1 MQIVASLRLNWK
13 ATVAALVLLGG
24 VLFAA
29 DLAAQRAH
37 LRTRLLSA
45 YPDQVAIDPQLVRYA
60 TAQARP
66 LYARHCAAC
75 HGDQLQGNPALGAP
89 NLADAV
95 WLYGSGSV
103 YDIERTVMY
112 GVRSGRSKGHSITD
126 MPAFGL
132 TGKLSDGEVRSV
144 VQYVLQ
150 LSGNQYDPPA
160 ANEGKAVFYGMA
172 ACSDCHGMD
181 ARGDSSYGSPDLT
194 RNVWNSGGDAES
206 LYRAVYFGQ
215 HRVMPAWL
223 GALSLED
230 IRALAVYVHSV
241 SHHSE

>member
-1 MQIVASLRLNWK
+1 MVAGF
-13 ATVAALVLLGG
+13 VLLGG
-24 VLFAA
+24 ALFAA
-29 DLAAQRAH
+29 DLAAQRAR
-37 LRTRLLSA
+37 LRTRLLTA
-45 YPDQVAIDPQLVRYA
+45 YPDQVAVDPQLMSYA
-60 TAQARP
+60 TARARP
-66 LYARHCAAC
+66 LYARHCAGC
-75 HGDQLQGNPALGAP
+75 HGDDLQGNPALGAP
-89 NLADAV
+89 NLADTA

-112 GVRSGRSKGHSITD
+112 GARAGRSKGHAITD

-132 TGKLSDGEVRSV
+132 TGKLSDGEIRNV

-150 LSGNQYDPPA
+150 LSGNHYDPPA
-160 ANEGKAVFYGMA
+160 ANEGKDLFFGKA

-194 RNVWNSGGDAES
+194 RNVWNSGGDPDS

-215 HRVMPAWL
+215 HRLMPAWL
-223 GALSLED
+223 GTLSLED

-241 SHHSE
+241 SQHSSH